1 MPEAKGSWTPG
12 VGMAVGKMGQPF
24 WGQGGG
30 GVSPLDPRPHWAAPP
45 HTCTSQ
51 SITRLSQPPDASC
64 FESGLKLT
72 VSTLRW

>member
-1 MPEAKGSWTPG
+1 MAEKLQPDAAGWAWQWGRCYLSGATVDG
-12 VGMAVGKMGQPF
+12 VHLWILAV
-24 WGQGGG
+24 
-30 GVSPLDPRPHWAAPP
+30 L

-51 SITRLSQPPDASC
+51 SITLLSQPPDASC